1 VASWFTSRFRI
12 GSRWQ
17 RCHHFDVRQ
26 KTTPAMF
33 DLSVE
38 ELTWKIVGQWTTK
51 ETELDYSIIAK
62 HQPMSRMD
70 TMIGSSFSPYGKPY
84 RVSIM
89 YFLNGSQLFI
99 ATLRC
104 DTEDK
109 DFESKTMIDLSACA
123 LMTEPVIDR
132 RSPGFLSTTNRAS
145 YWGEKFFYLNSST
158 SQTLQEEP
166 PYRAAFTLRFPE
178 SNSYYEWEEAVKFS
192 AAIKRRINRFNK
204 QEGEQDVHGNTH

>member
-1 VASWFTSRFRI
+1 
-12 GSRWQ
+12 
-17 RCHHFDVRQ
+17 
-26 KTTPAMF
+26 MF

-132 RSPGFLSTTNRAS
+132 RSPGFLSATNRAS
-145 YWGEKFFYLNSST
+145 YWGEKFFYLNSSS
-158 SQTLQEEP
+158 SQTLQEGGG
-166 PYRAAFTLRFPE
+166 E
-178 SNSYYEWEEAVKFS
+178 SIRTQAPTTRSS
-192 AAIKRRINRFNK
+192 AGIARTGSAPIAT
-204 QEGEQDVHGNTH
+204 HGSASRTIA